1 MSAEETAVRGWLAK
15 KGLEELTPAFVSKEY
30 CDVALMNEIGLDDD
44 DLDHLEISDPTHRA
58 ILQGKQAAASEK
70 PAAPK
75 PAPTAVKPVAL
86 PKKRP
91 GKMTAAQQQA
101 MEDALGMSRGV
112 TPDRKT
118 EQQKPVSFPGLPSE
132 ENIFEPAAAEQGQS
146 AAKSDKGDEYDS
158 EDFQDDWFVDRAE
171 WVAYREIAKR
181 LIDNETFYSLHKECD
196 AKYCD
201 RLCVSQIDHA
211 KIFTPEDWRALSE
224 HDWHILGV
232 KDPKAKRLL
241 TGSDLEI
248 CAVLEAM
255 EISKPRKKE
264 GEQCVRCDK
273 YLTLYEPVVECMVCD
288 DIPVF
293 CYACG
298 KQDLRTAQ
306 QERKA
311 KKEKLPEWIEAH
323 LTMNPAVA
331 AANRCDPEHQKQRF
345 TNLTK
350 RDEVHA
356 LAAFEDLS
364 DGSVDGQ
371 TQIDNYFSL
380 MRNDGKLVVS
390 DLIKQVFQR
399 MEYGNLRH
407 NCNEDL
413 FVEKMCAMRKQ
424 KWYSPRQRFVLK
436 QLIHY
441 KKRYD
446 EEKIE
451 KTAAK
456 EAAVAAAA
464 AAKEAAANAAKD
476 LPVLCDAAKDRPE
489 AGDVMYKG
497 QHVVNSDSAW
507 AGVD

>member
-171 WVAYREIAKR
+171 WVAYREIAKVCCAAASYGDLRWCALQR

-201 RLCVSQIDHA
+201 RLCVSQAADNHR
-211 KIFTPEDWRALSE
+211 TCQ
-224 HDWHILGV
+224 
-232 KDPKAKRLL
+232 LL
-241 TGSDLEI
+241 IGWVGSDR
-248 CAVLEAM
+248 
-255 EISKPRKKE
+255 PR
-264 GEQCVRCDK
+264 
-273 YLTLYEPVVECMVCD
+273 
-288 DIPVF
+288 
-293 CYACG
+293 
-298 KQDLRTAQ
+298 QDL
-306 QERKA
+306 
-311 KKEKLPEWIEAH
+311 
-323 LTMNPAVA
+323 
-331 AANRCDPEHQKQRF
+331 
-345 TNLTK
+345 
-350 RDEVHA
+350 
-356 LAAFEDLS
+356 
-364 DGSVDGQ
+364 
-371 TQIDNYFSL
+371 
-380 MRNDGKLVVS
+380 
-390 DLIKQVFQR
+390 
-399 MEYGNLRH
+399 
-407 NCNEDL
+407 
-413 FVEKMCAMRKQ
+413 
-424 KWYSPRQRFVLK
+424 YS
-436 QLIHY
+436 
-441 KKRYD
+441 
-446 EEKIE
+446 
-451 KTAAK
+451 
-456 EAAVAAAA
+456 
-464 AAKEAAANAAKD
+464 
-476 LPVLCDAAKDRPE
+476 
-489 AGDVMYKG
+489 
-497 QHVVNSDSAW
+497 
-507 AGVD
+507 